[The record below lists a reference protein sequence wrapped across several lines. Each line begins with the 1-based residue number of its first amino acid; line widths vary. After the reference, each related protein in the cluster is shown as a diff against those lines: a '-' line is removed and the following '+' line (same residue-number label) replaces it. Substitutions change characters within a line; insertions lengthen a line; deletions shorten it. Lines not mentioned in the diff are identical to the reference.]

1 LEEFQSSDE
10 KGRKATEAWFHVFFW
25 VGRMVGTG
33 DTIPARVVPELGL
46 YYRIYGY
53 LRIFE

>member
-1 LEEFQSSDE
+1 
-10 KGRKATEAWFHVFFW
+10 
-25 VGRMVGTG
+25 MVGTG